1 MRVLILLTV
10 VLGMSGCASR
20 TELSATRDG
29 DLIAPGVAQA
39 AVADVSVTVRPNT
52 WAGIPE
58 KLTEVTPL
66 QVTIENGS
74 GGNPLRLRYR
84 EFTLLTDRDRKLSA
98 LPPFNIR
105 DSQTVAIGGLAP
117 VSVYSFPNSSFYVAP
132 YLRAYY
138 PVFEPYGGPFIH
150 DAQFYATHYPSMS
163 RASLPT
169 PDMMQRALPEG
180 VVQPGGR
187 ITGFLYFEDLDD
199 ARRARFTFDLVDA
212 RSGVQFGRIE
222 IPFRAR

>member
-1 MRVLILLTV
+1 MRLLILLTV
-10 VLGMSGCASR
+10 VLGMGGCASR
-20 TELSATRDG
+20 AELSATREG

-39 AVADVSVTVRPNT
+39 ADADVTVTVRPNT

-58 KLTEVTPL
+58 KLDDVTPL

-74 GGNPLRLRYR
+74 GGSPLRIRYR
-84 EFTLLTDRDRKLSA
+84 EFSLVPDRDRPRSA

-105 DSQTVAIGGLAP
+105 DAQSVAIGGLAP
-117 VSVYSFPNSSFYVAP
+117 VTVYSFPNSSFYVAP

-138 PVFEPYGGPFIH
+138 PVFEPYGGPFVH
-150 DAQFYATHYPSMS
+150 DAQFYATYYPTMS

-169 PDMMQRALPEG
+169 PDMMHRALPEG

-187 ITGFLYFEDLDD
+187 ITGFVYFEDLDE

-212 RSGVQFGRIE
+212 RSGMQFGRIE
-222 IPFRAR
+222 IPFRVR